1 MHYFIN
7 MPPKR
12 SKKSTL
18 ALKRA
23 CYLPVFIITLWSFSF
38 SALSK
43 NAENTLTLTLTSAIE
58 RTFKDNPQLKVFSF
72 RQQALSGQQQ
82 TQALNPSYE
91 LGFEI
96 ENFTGTGDIGIFKS
110 AEYTLSLSSILEL
123 GGKRNARIGVA
134 ESQLGQ
140 VEAKRKITALNLLS
154 KVTRRYIDVIAAQE
168 RLLLANQATLLAEQ
182 TIQEVKKRS
191 KAGVAPEAEVKRALV
206 ALEHAKL
213 IASSEQQQLHYSKMA
228 LAMMWHETTPS
239 FAQVEGN
246 LYHFSADIDFDTL
259 YNKVKNNPEI
269 LTYAAEERL
278 RDAQLRLA
286 KTESSANIKWSVGIK
301 QIQDIND
308 TALTAGFSMPL
319 FSSKRN
325 SGAIISAQA
334 KRDEVTVKKAATMLS
349 LRHQLYRAYANRKQ
363 AIFTANSL
371 RNNIIPTLDSAL
383 DETKVAYQRGLYSYL
398 DYLSVRQELLSAQ
411 RAMIESA
418 SSALGYGIEIE
429 QLIAEPLPADQYSL
443 TPALVTDF

>member
-1 MHYFIN
+1 M
-7 MPPKR
+7 
-12 SKKSTL
+12 
-18 ALKRA
+18 
-23 CYLPVFIITLWSFSF
+23 
-38 SALSK
+38 
-43 NAENTLTLTLTSAIE
+43 
-58 RTFKDNPQLKVFSF
+58 
-72 RQQALSGQQQ
+72 
-82 TQALNPSYE
+82 
-91 LGFEI
+91 
-96 ENFTGTGDIGIFKS
+96 
-110 AEYTLSLSSILEL
+110 EL

-154 KVTRRYIDVIAAQE
+154 EVTRRYIDVIAAQE

-213 IASSEQQQLHYSKMA
+213 IASSEQQQQLHYSKMA